1 MKIKSLIPQFNS
13 FREIFSIDYRSL
25 ALFRFSIAALSIY
38 DLLIAWPF
46 LRDFYTD
53 WGILPRSALFSSSSW
68 SYHYVSIYNISGVP
82 AVINIL
88 FVVHLIVSLMLLFGF
103 KTRLAT
109 FLTWFFTISLI
120 ARNPM
125 VVTGGYVMFRLGLF
139 WAIFLPLGARWSIDS
154 ALNNVCENP
163 VKLLKK
169 SILSAASFGV
179 ILQVLMTYVFAGF
192 HKKGPEW
199 AEDFTGI
206 YYSLH
211 IDQFATTFGKFLL
224 NFPTFLEFN
233 TAFIVYLQRYGV
245 LLFLIPIKNNYFRI
259 IGIILFSFFHIG
271 LNLSMNIGWFQI
283 ISIILL
289 TIFIPPQFWDY
300 LIKKL
305 STDKRKNLKIY
316 YDNDCSFCKR
326 IVFTIS
332 TLFLVPGTKVIP
344 GDSVPKINKIIEKEN
359 SWVVE
364 DYKGNYLYK
373 FDALMYCF
381 SLSPILFPVKILI
394 RSKDFMKFGNKVYS
408 VIANNR
414 PFLSKSTDF
423 MKFKPINPGTPWP
436 WIVNIIAI
444 ISLVYGFYWN
454 IASFDRWAEEEN
466 KDNIVVPQSIFWI
479 GPTFQIN
486 QYWGLFSP
494 APMKDD
500 GWLVL
505 SAITKGGEYFDL
517 YTGEELNW
525 EKPKHITKTFPN
537 DRWRKYLMNLWLGQH
552 SDHRVHYGRYM
563 CREWNAKHFGD
574 EQVQSFWMYYMV
586 ENTPAPG
593 EEFTEILSAKLHEH
607 ACFYPEEE

>member
-154 ALNNVCENP
+154 ALNNLCENP

-245 LLFLIPIKNNYFRI
+245 LLFLIPIKNNYFRSCYIRGYFKVI
-259 IGIILFSFFHIG
+259 IYK
-271 LNLSMNIGWFQI
+271 N
-283 ISIILL
+283 
-289 TIFIPPQFWDY
+289 IFIFFKFFFP
-300 LIKKL
+300 IKYIF
-305 STDKRKNLKIY
+305 RWMWFNY
-316 YDNDCSFCKR
+316 Y
-326 IVFTIS
+326 I
-332 TLFLVPGTKVIP
+332 
-344 GDSVPKINKIIEKEN
+344 
-359 SWVVE
+359 
-364 DYKGNYLYK
+364 
-373 FDALMYCF
+373 
-381 SLSPILFPVKILI
+381 
-394 RSKDFMKFGNKVYS
+394 
-408 VIANNR
+408 
-414 PFLSKSTDF
+414 
-423 MKFKPINPGTPWP
+423 
-436 WIVNIIAI
+436 
-444 ISLVYGFYWN
+444 
-454 IASFDRWAEEEN
+454 
-466 KDNIVVPQSIFWI
+466 
-479 GPTFQIN
+479 
-486 QYWGLFSP
+486 
-494 APMKDD
+494 
-500 GWLVL
+500 
-505 SAITKGGEYFDL
+505 
-517 YTGEELNW
+517 
-525 EKPKHITKTFPN
+525 
-537 DRWRKYLMNLWLGQH
+537 
-552 SDHRVHYGRYM
+552 
-563 CREWNAKHFGD
+563 
-574 EQVQSFWMYYMV
+574 
-586 ENTPAPG
+586 
-593 EEFTEILSAKLHEH
+593 
-607 ACFYPEEE
+607 